1 MTTTRPDP
9 ITREVLHNGL
19 LMATMEMKAAVVH
32 TAYSPLWKESGDLS
46 CGLLTAR
53 GEMVAQALGDI
64 PIHLATMPFSL
75 QGCLARI
82 PVEEL
87 EPGDVLWQNDPYQG
101 NNHLPDIFMAAPVF
115 AGARLV
121 GFSAVRGHFVD
132 VGGSGPGSYSAAAGD
147 LHAEGLR
154 IPPMRLYRRGQMNQD
169 VLAMF
174 LANVRGPDERLGDLR
189 AQYAGCHTGRRSL
202 ERLAAKYG
210 AGELAA
216 LMEDLLGHS
225 EALTR
230 AQVRRL
236 PRGRY
241 EFTDHCDV
249 AGEPIRL
256 RVAVTVDGDRAEAIT
271 VDFTGSDPEVRNGM
285 NAPIAVTTSATWFAI
300 KCITDPENPANS
312 GSYRPIR
319 VIAPPGSVLN
329 CQYPRPVVLSN
340 HETAYRVVDMI
351 LGALAPAIPD
361 RVVAAGAGTAGVFVV
376 GGIDSRPEAGGRG
389 FIYIDVTGA
398 GQGAAG
404 HKDGRSGI
412 RVNAGNMNNT
422 PVEAAELAFPILTL
436 AYELAPDTGGAGT
449 HRGSCA
455 LRRVLRVGAQDPT
468 LTLTIE
474 REHFPPYGLF
484 GGRPGAPAT
493 VTVMRG
499 GTTHRLPS
507 KTPPWPLA
515 TGDVVTLQC
524 AGGGGFGD
532 PLQREPERV
541 LEDVRDGYVS
551 AAGAAAYG
559 VAVRPAAEG
568 VWIEEDATRRVRTGR
583 ESPPPAAGSSPA

>member
-1 MTTTRPDP
+1 MTTTKPDP
-9 ITREVLHNGL
+9 ITREVLHNAL
-19 LMATMEMKAAVVH
+19 LMAVMEMKAAVVH

-46 CGLLTAR
+46 CGLLTPQ

-87 EPGDVLWQNDPYQG
+87 EAGDVLWQNDPYQG

-115 AGARLV
+115 AEGLLV
-121 GFSAVRGHFVD
+121 GFSAVRGHYVD
-132 VGGSGPGSYSAAAGD
+132 VGGSGPGSYSSAARD

-154 IPPMRLYRRGQMNQD
+154 IPPMRLYRRGQVNQD
-169 VLAMF
+169 VLDMF
-174 LANVRGPDERLGDLR
+174 LANVRGPGERLGDLR
-189 AQYAGCHTGRRSL
+189 AQSAGCHTGRRSL
-202 ERLAAKYG
+202 ERLAAKHG
-210 AGELAA
+210 ARELVA
-216 LMEDLLGHS
+216 LMEDLLDHS

-236 PRGRY
+236 PKGRY

-249 AGEPIRL
+249 GGEPIRL
-256 RVAVTVDGDRAEAIT
+256 QVAVTVDGDREEAIT
-271 VDFTGSDPEVRNGM
+271 ADFTGSDPEVNNGM

-312 GSYRPIR
+312 GSYRPVR

-340 HETAYRVVDMI
+340 HETAYRVADMV

-376 GGIDSRPEAGGRG
+376 GGIDSRPEGGGRR
-389 FIYIDVTGA
+389 FIYIDVAGA
-398 GQGAAG
+398 GQGGAR

-422 PVEAAELAFPILTL
+422 PIEAAELAFPILTL
-436 AYELAPDTGGAGT
+436 AYELVPDTGGAGT
-449 HRGSCA
+449 FRGACA
-455 LRRVLRVGAQDPT
+455 LRRVFQVNALDPT
-468 LTLTIE
+468 LTLTME

-484 GGRPGAPAT
+484 GGLPGAPAMAT
-493 VTVMRG
+493 LARNDAIE
-499 GTTHRLPS
+499 RLPS
-507 KTPPWPLA
+507 KTPPLSLA
-515 TGDVVTLQC
+515 TGGVVGLQC

-532 PLQREPERV
+532 PLERHPERV
-541 LEDVRDGYVS
+541 LADVDDGYVS
-551 AAGAAAYG
+551 PAGARAYG
-559 VAVRPAAEG
+559 VVILETADGVRIDEP
-568 VWIEEDATRRVRTGR
+568 ATRRLRAER
-583 ESPPPAAGSSPA
+583 RSSRP

>member
-1 MTTTRPDP
+1 MERDP
-9 ITREVLHNGL
+9 ITREVLHNAL
-19 LMATMEMKAAVVH
+19 LTAVMEMKAAVVH

-46 CGLLTAR
+46 CGLLTPR
-53 GEMVAQALGDI
+53 GEMAAQALGDI

-82 PVEEL
+82 PVDSL
-87 EPGDVLWQNDPYQG
+87 RPGDVLWQNDPYQG

-115 AGARLV
+115 AEGLLI

-132 VGGSGPGSYSAAAGD
+132 VGGSGPGSYSATARD

-154 IPPMRLYRRGQMNQD
+154 IPPMRLYRQGQVNQD
-169 VLAMF
+169 VLDLF

-189 AQYAGCHTGRRSL
+189 AQFAGCHSGRRSL

-210 AGELAA
+210 ARGLVA
-216 LMEDLLGHS
+216 LMDDLLDHS

-230 AQVRRL
+230 AQIRGL
-236 PRGRY
+236 PKGRY

-256 RVAVTVDGDRAEAIT
+256 QVAVTVDGDREDAVVA
-271 VDFTGSDPEVRNGM
+271 DFTGSDPEVTNGM

-300 KCITDPENPANS
+300 KCITDPDNPANS
-312 GSYRPIR
+312 GSYRPVR

-329 CQYPRPVVLSN
+329 CRYPRPVVLSN

-376 GGIDSRPEAGGRG
+376 AGTDRRSNAGGEG

-398 GQGAAG
+398 GQGGAG
-404 HKDGRSGI
+404 HKDGRSGV

-422 PVEAAELAFPILTL
+422 PIEAAELAFPILTL
-436 AYELAPDTGGAGT
+436 AYELAPDTGGPGT
-449 HRGSCA
+449 FRGACA
-455 LRRVLRVGAQDPT
+455 LRRVLQIQAEDPT

-484 GGRPGAPAT
+484 GGHPGAPAST
-493 VTVMRG
+493 QFVRASQ
-499 GTTHRLPS
+499 THRLPS

-515 TGDVVTLQC
+515 PGDVVSLQC

-532 PLQREPERV
+532 PLRRDPDRV
-541 LEDVRDGYVS
+541 LADVEDGYLS
-551 AAGAAAYG
+551 PLGARAYG
-559 VAVRPAAEG
+559 VVIRETPEGARIDDEATHRLRAE
-568 VWIEEDATRRVRTGR
+568 RRGG
-583 ESPPPAAGSSPA
+583 PPALPE